1 MKKVL
6 MCLFMSLSL
15 MLVGCD
21 KKTSL
26 QNSLSIQTDVKEE
39 KYIEGE
45 IKDNI
50 YTNESL
56 NIKFTPSV
64 ELTIVVSDDKKKEI
78 LESGIE
84 KVNENLDQDLDLNNY
99 DTYTE
104 LTAINI
110 YKGDNVLISS
120 EKESLYNGMDINQ
133 YVSICAQQ
141 LKTTSNEYFKYEMY
155 NIYSDKL
162 CEKEYSVIDGAI
174 VTNNKK
180 ALQRLY
186 ISKIGDRFVSISFT
200 CSSEEG
206 LNELLNCFEPL
217 H

>member
-1 MKKVL
+1 

-15 MLVGCD
+15 ILVGCD

-45 IKDNI
+45 VKDNI

-56 NIKFTPSV
+56 NIKFTPSS
-64 ELTIVVSDDKKKEI
+64 EITIVVSDDKKKEI

-84 KVNENLDQDLDLNNY
+84 KVNENLDQDFDLNNY

-104 LTAINI
+104 LTAINN

-133 YVSICAQQ
+133 YVSICTQQ
-141 LKTTSNEYFKYEMY
+141 LKTTSNEYFKYEIY

-162 CEKEYSVIDGAI
+162 CGKEYSIVDGTITA
-174 VTNNKK
+174 NGKK
-180 ALQRLY
+180 LFQRLY
-186 ISKIGDRFVSISFT
+186 TNKVGDRFVNITFTSSF
-200 CSSEEG
+200 EDG
-206 LNELLNCFEPL
+206 LNELLKCFEFL